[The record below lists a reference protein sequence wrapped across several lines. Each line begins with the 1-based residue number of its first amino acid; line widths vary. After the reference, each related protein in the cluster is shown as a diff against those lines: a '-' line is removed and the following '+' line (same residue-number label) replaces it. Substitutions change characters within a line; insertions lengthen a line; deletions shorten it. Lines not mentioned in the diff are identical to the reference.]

1 MFSNAEVQRPQCHTS
16 RVSMPHLDDRKV
28 WRLPCSGVAFEGL
41 GLQTL
46 SFHSLPSVRLP
57 ISSRQERKEGMA
69 VCATCTSPSSPF
81 FLTTKSFF
89 LLSSTLLLSSLLFS
103 TLTRAR
109 AGFSIFITVIQVII
123 IILPFFIFA
132 KSFQVVWQFSISCLV
147 VLYQF
152 LANCLAN
159 PVQFPCHFWQ
169 VNCTSI
175 DGVFT
180 PYIFFHV

>member
-28 WRLPCSGVAFEGL
+28 WRLPCSGVAFGGL

-69 VCATCTSPSSPF
+69 FCIACTSPSSPF

-89 LLSSTLLLSSLLFS
+89 LLSSTLLLSYLIFS

-109 AGFSIFITVIQVII
+109 VGFLLSLLIFRLLSLYCFSLFLQRVSK
-123 IILPFFIFA
+123 LFG
-132 KSFQVVWQFSISCLV
+132 SSLSVVW
-147 VLYQF
+147 
-152 LANCLAN
+152 
-159 PVQFPCHFWQ
+159 
-169 VNCTSI
+169 
-175 DGVFT
+175 
-180 PYIFFHV
+180 